1 MLFYSTFKSETSADS
16 NESEKQ
22 DSVDQEI
29 ETEIKAFLAENN
41 LPAEEVKEAE
51 VLSWWNLNKKKYTH
65 LARFA
70 RRYLSAPPSS
80 VYSERLFSEAGN
92 LYEQKRN
99 PLLLKTG
106 EKLLLVGYF
115 LKHCNI

>member
-1 MLFYSTFKSETSADS
+1 MP
-16 NESEKQ
+16 
-22 DSVDQEI
+22 
-29 ETEIKAFLAENN
+29 ENN
-41 LPAEEVKEAE
+41 LPAEEVKETE

-70 RRYLSAPPSS
+70 RRYLVAPPSS

-99 PLLLKTG
+99 RLLPKTD
-106 EKLLLVGYF
+106 EKLLYLHNN
-115 LKHCNI
+115 LKKQVKNFVA

>member
-1 MLFYSTFKSETSADS
+1 MLFYSTFKSETSADTH
-16 NESEKQ
+16 ESEQQ

-51 VLSWWNLNKKKYTH
+51 VLSWWNSNKKKYTH

-99 PLLLKTG
+99 RLLPKTG
-106 EKLLLVGYF
+106 EKLLF
-115 LKHCNI
+115 LHHNLKKQE